1 MFQKSVLKENATLLS
16 LILHLLDYVAICL
29 AGVFAHGL
37 LFGHYGLASPYLA
50 SLLAASLLATVI
62 FPVFSMYRVWRGFS
76 RAEEF
81 RATLFAI
88 SLIFITLIIISY
100 VFGYTEPP
108 FVDRHWVG
116 VWYLS
121 ALVLVISIRLVLRFS
136 LSEIRSRGFNRR
148 RVVVFG
154 DGELG
159 SHVVDRLQSTG
170 NLGMEVIGYFSDNHE
185 GPYPEG
191 VRLSGSI
198 DKGIHLLN
206 RFRQVDQVWLAIP
219 MRKADE
225 LHRLLDK
232 MSDLTATIRFIPDLF
247 GFRLMNLGVSSV
259 AGLPMVEIS
268 ASPMHGMNRVV
279 KEVEDRLLA
288 SLILLLISPLML
300 LLAIGVKL
308 SSPGPIL
315 YRQERLSWNGKR
327 FKMLKFRS
335 MPVGVE
341 RETGAVWAK
350 PGEDRATWFGRFLR
364 RTSLDELPQFWNV
377 LRGDMSIVGPRPERP
392 VFVSKF
398 KDEIPGYMQKHMVKG
413 GITGWAQVCGWRGQT
428 DLNKRIEYDLYYI
441 ENWSLWFDLKII
453 LLTVYRG
460 FIHKNAY

>member
-1 MFQKSVLKENATLLS
+1 MFQKGVLKENATLLS
-16 LILHLLDYVAICL
+16 LVLHLLDYVAICL
-29 AGVFAHGL
+29 AGIFAFRAL
-37 LFGHYGLASPYLA
+37 YGNYDLSSPYLI
-50 SLLAASLLATVI
+50 SLLAASLLATAI
-62 FPVFSMYRVWRGFS
+62 FPLFSMYRVWRGFS
-76 RAEEF
+76 RTEEF

-88 SLIFITLIIISY
+88 SLIFITLITVSY
-100 VFGYTEPP
+100 VFGYTQPP

-116 VWYLS
+116 VWYVT
-121 ALVLVISIRLVLRFS
+121 ALVLVVTVRLALRFG

-159 SHVVDRLQSTG
+159 SHVVERLQSSG
-170 NLGMEVIGYFSDNHE
+170 YLGMEVIGYFSDNDN
-185 GPYPEG
+185 GPRPEG

-225 LHRLLDK
+225 LHSLLNQ

-279 KEVEDRLLA
+279 KGVEDRLLA
-288 SLILLLISPLML
+288 TMILLLISPLML

-327 FKMLKFRS
+327 FQMLKFRT

-341 RETGAVWAK
+341 RETGAVWAQ
-350 PGEDRATWFGRFLR
+350 PNEDRATWFGRLLR

-392 VFVSKF
+392 VFVNQF

-428 DLNKRIEYDLYYI
+428 DLNKRIECDLYYI
-441 ENWSLWFDLKII
+441 EHWSLWFDLKII
-453 LLTVYRG
+453 FLTLFRG